1 MRKKHAHHQND
12 CEGLTLVELLIV
24 LSIFAILAALVAIG
38 PGVTSTERVR
48 GVAKELLADLQW
60 IRYSA
65 MTQGRDASS
74 PQLLG
79 FGVRFE
85 SKNRYRLFRFNDANG
100 NFAYDGVEEEQALS
114 SAEARARPREITPPI
129 ELKIKKGGTLADPE
143 DVVLLFD
150 HYGIPRQS
158 NFGFQQMSIVFHHP
172 EMHELQKKCVSVSF
186 NRIREGVWNENEC
199 QEQ

>member
-1 MRKKHAHHQND
+1 MLIVNKD
-12 CEGLTLVELLIV
+12 CEGLTIVELLIV
-24 LSIFAILAALVAIG
+24 LAIFAILAAIVAIG

-48 GVAKELLADLQW
+48 GAAKELLADLQW

-85 SKNRYRLFRFNDANG
+85 SKSRYRLFRFNDTNG
-100 NFAYDGVEEEQALS
+100 NFAYDGIEEERPPS
-114 SAEARARPREITPPI
+114 SEEARARPREISPPI
-129 ELKIKKGGTLADPE
+129 ELKFKKGGTLVEPGNA
-143 DVVLLFD
+143 VLLFD

-158 NFGFQQMSIVFHHP
+158 NFGFQQMSIVFYHP
-172 EMHELQKKCVSVSF
+172 EMNELQKKCVSVSF
-186 NRIREGVWNENEC
+186 NRIREGIWNESEC